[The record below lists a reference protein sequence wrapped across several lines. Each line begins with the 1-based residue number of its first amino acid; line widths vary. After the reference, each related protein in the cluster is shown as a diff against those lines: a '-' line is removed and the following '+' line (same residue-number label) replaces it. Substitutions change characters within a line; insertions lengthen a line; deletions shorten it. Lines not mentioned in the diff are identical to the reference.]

1 MQNKAIRQKC
11 CCSSFNQSLLQAG
24 LGMPVDWA
32 LQRYLYTIYLPSN
45 IDKIIHIK
53 TRNEGALAVGRD
65 NFNTT
70 LITSSSDARLAMMRM
85 IMTMMHRGQ

>member
-1 MQNKAIRQKC
+1 MGIA
-11 CCSSFNQSLLQAG
+11 
-24 LGMPVDWA
+24 
-32 LQRYLYTIYLPSN
+32 RYLYTIYLPSN

-53 TRNEGALAVGRD
+53 ARNEGALAVGRD